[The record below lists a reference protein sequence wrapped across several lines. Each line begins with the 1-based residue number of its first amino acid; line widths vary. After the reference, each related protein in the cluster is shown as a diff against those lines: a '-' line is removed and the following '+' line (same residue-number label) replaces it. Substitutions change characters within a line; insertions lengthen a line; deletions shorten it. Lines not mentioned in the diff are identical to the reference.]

1 MQSATLPLRYEIF
14 NTGITTSASTM
25 KQICASVMSNG
36 GYERKRAENI
46 ARRTAG
52 TEVGTTFEPL
62 VSIKLKPGREFA
74 VVIPQ
79 QMLAFPLN
87 NNASY
92 EIALI
97 KNATLTGAAFTDIP
111 NSETENVIYDT
122 TATAMTGGDIVN
134 LRYVYGSNQA
144 GGIITAEQEYNWD
157 LQLGITQAGVSDIY
171 TLAARTLSGAAD
183 ITGALGF
190 YDLT

>member
-1 MQSATLPLRYEIF
+1 
-14 NTGITTSASTM
+14 M
-25 KQICASVMSNG
+25 KSFKQFLSESV
-36 GYERKRAENI
+36 
-46 ARRTAG
+46 
-52 TEVGTTFEPL
+52 EV
-62 VSIKLKPGREFA
+62 
-74 VVIPQ
+74 
-79 QMLAFPLN
+79 
-87 NNASY
+87 
-92 EIALI
+92 ALI

-111 NSETENVIYDT
+111 NSETENVIYDI

-157 LQLGITQAGVSDIY
+157 LQLGVTQAGVSDIY

-183 ITGALGF
+183 ITGALSF